1 MCLGIPGKIIEIVD
15 VEKKLAKV
23 DVSGVRRQISVACII
38 SDEAPIEECL
48 GAWVIVHV
56 GFAIARIDED
66 EAQKTLDLL
75 RELGEAQQELDA
87 MKQQS
92 VG

>member
-1 MCLGIPGKIIEIVD
+1 MCLGIPGKIIEIIDVD
-15 VEKKLAKV
+15 KKLAKV
-23 DVSGVRRQISVACII
+23 DVSGVRRKISVACIVG
-38 SDEAPIEECL
+38 DNAPIEECL

-87 MKQQS
+87 MKQS
-92 VG
+92 VV